1 MKKLLAVAD
10 ICERYGCSE
19 KTARRYMRQMEHMER
34 PLRVTETALESWEI
48 NRTYNPVQVVPEIR
62 PKAKAKVA
70 GKFIIPRKRPSAG
83 VAR

>member
-48 NRTYNPVQVVPEIR
+48 NRTYNPVQTAPVIR
-62 PKAKAKVA
+62 PRTTKVET
-70 GKFIIPRKRPSAG
+70 GKFIIPRKRPG